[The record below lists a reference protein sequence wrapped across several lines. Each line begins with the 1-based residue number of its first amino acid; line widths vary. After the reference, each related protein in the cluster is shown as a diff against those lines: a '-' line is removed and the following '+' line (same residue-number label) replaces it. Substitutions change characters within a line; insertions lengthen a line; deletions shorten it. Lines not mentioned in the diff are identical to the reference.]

1 MNYAEFLD
9 RYKDALAAVVLATY
23 PPRYTHQQGAAF
35 DLTRL
40 LRRPLGGQ
48 ADAIRAAAL
57 SLRCQPATTIVG
69 EMGSGKTFLAAAAAF
84 LAGQQRVIILCPPH
98 LVRKWQRELVQTVP
112 GAQVAIVRTISE
124 LERARRLGGPF
135 ACVVLSREQAKL
147 GGRWLP
153 AALERPLRDACGTGV
168 RDENGGLLRLPCCPG
183 CSAPVTDDQ
192 GVPLDWAAL
201 RTKKRRCRACG
212 GALWQLDR
220 TGPRRVPLAD
230 YIRQRMPGHFDLCVV
245 DELHEYKARG
255 SAQGLAA
262 AALTAACPK
271 TLTLTGTIAGGYAS
285 TLFYLLYRFSPALR
299 CEFGYGDEAKFVGRY
314 GIVERISK
322 KDPNV
327 YGDDGRHSKRRDYLV
342 RTVEKPGIVPAVLT
356 HLLGNTI
363 FLRLGDVAANLPPYS
378 ERVLCLPLDGGA
390 DPDAPSQASCYRRLA
405 ADLRQAV
412 LSALHEGSKR
422 LLATYLQALLTYP
435 DACTRE
441 EVVLD
446 PVGGQVIAAAPALPA
461 DQTYPKERAF
471 LELVRRERGRRRRVL
486 AYLTHTETRDLS
498 PRLCTILER
507 AGIRVAVLKAATI
520 PPERR
525 EEWVAARVKEGV
537 EVLLTQPRLVQ
548 TGLDLVAFPS
558 IVWLEPEYSIYTMR
572 QASRRSWRIGQR
584 EPVEISFLVY
594 AETLQAETL
603 TLVAAKLRSAL
614 MVEGELPEDGLAALD
629 DGQDLFLALAR
640 QLAAPSVT
648 SDGQSLEALFAR
660 TKAQEAAADD
670 LFVADPIVGE
680 MAPPTAPPLE
690 DRPEPVLA
698 RVPASDKAPDSIGFL
713 DLAKFVR
720 RSSHR
725 RRVAPGQ
732 LSLFDG

>member
-1 MNYAEFLD
+1 VNYAEFLD
-9 RYKDALAAVVLATY
+9 RFKDALAAVVLATY
-23 PPRYTHQQGAAF
+23 PPRYTRQQGAAF

-84 LAGQQRVIILCPPH
+84 LAGHRRVVVLCPPH
-98 LVRKWQRELVQTVP
+98 LVRKWRREIEQTVP
-112 GAQVAIVRTISE
+112 GARVAIVRTIGE

-147 GGRWLP
+147 GGRWRP
-153 AALERPLRDACGTGV
+153 AALEHPLRDAGGKGV
-168 RDENGGLLRLPCCPG
+168 RDEAGALLRVPCCPG
-183 CSAPVTDDQ
+183 CFAPVVDDQ
-192 GVPLDWAAL
+192 GVPLDWSAL

-220 TGPRRVPLAD
+220 TGPRRAPLAD
-230 YIRQRMPGHFDLCVV
+230 YVRQRMPGFFELCVV

-262 AALTAACPK
+262 AALTTACPK
-271 TLTLTGTIAGGYAS
+271 TLTLTGTVAGGYAS

-299 CEFGYGDEAKFVGRY
+299 SEFAYGEEAKFVGRY

-322 KDPNV
+322 KDPDA

-363 FLRLGDVAANLPPYS
+363 FLRLADVAANLPPYS
-378 ERVLCLPLDGGA
+378 ERVLCLPLDTGA

-405 ADLRQAV
+405 SDLRRAV

-446 PVGGQVIAAAPALPA
+446 PVGGQVIAEAPALPA
-461 DQTYPKERAF
+461 EQTYPKERAF
-471 LELVRRERGRRRRVL
+471 LELVLRERGRGRRVL
-486 AYLTHTETRDLS
+486 AYLAHTETRDLS
-498 PRLCTILER
+498 PRLSAILER
-507 AGIRVAVLKAATI
+507 AGIRVAVLKAATV

-584 EPVEISFLVY
+584 EPVEVSFLVY
-594 AETLQAETL
+594 ERTLQAEAL
-603 TLVAAKLRSAL
+603 ALVAAKLRSSL

-640 QLAAPSVT
+640 QLAGSGGT
-648 SDGQSLEALFAR
+648 SDGHSLEALFAR

-670 LFVADPIVGE
+670 LLVADTTSPDAAWPGTGV
-680 MAPPTAPPLE
+680 AVASPS
-690 DRPEPVLA
+690 
-698 RVPASDKAPDSIGFL
+698 PASASPSSEEPSGISFL
-713 DLAKFVR
+713 DLERLVR
-720 RSSHR
+720 RQRSGH
-725 RRVAPGQ
+725 RVAPGQ
-732 LSLFDG
+732 LSLFDS